1 MNKILYYGET
11 CQENLIVALGYFD
24 AVHKGH
30 KKVLN
35 KTVEIAK
42 EKNATPS
49 ALIFMG
55 GKGKSDVFTLPERLK
70 RIFSSGIKTVIVKEL
85 SPEFKNTDKLDFLK
99 ELSSLY
105 NIHGVV
111 TGSDFTF
118 GKGALGSVS
127 TLVEF
132 FGDKNVYT
140 EVLEEKSGEKISSTA
155 VKNALANGDI
165 LTANILLDGN
175 YFISGEV
182 IKGKCLGKTLGF
194 PTANILLDKN
204 KFLLASGVYVTFV
217 VISGKIYPS
226 ITNVGTQ
233 PTVDGENMVV
243 ETYIDGYDGDLYGKV
258 LTVYFVEKLRD
269 IVKFNSLNELKAQL
283 EKDLRSIK

>member
-140 EVLEEKSGEKISSTA
+140 EVLEEKLGEKISSTA
-155 VKNALANGDI
+155 VKNALAKGDI

-204 KFLLASGVYVTFV
+204 KFVLASGVYVTFV

-269 IVKFNSLNELKAQL
+269 IVKFNTLDELKAQL

>member
-55 GKGKSDVFTLPERLK
+55 VKGKSDVFTLPERLK

-155 VKNALANGDI
+155 VKNALAKGDI

-204 KFLLASGVYVTFV
+204 KFVLASGVYVTFV

-258 LTVYFVEKLRD
+258 LTVYFVEKLRE